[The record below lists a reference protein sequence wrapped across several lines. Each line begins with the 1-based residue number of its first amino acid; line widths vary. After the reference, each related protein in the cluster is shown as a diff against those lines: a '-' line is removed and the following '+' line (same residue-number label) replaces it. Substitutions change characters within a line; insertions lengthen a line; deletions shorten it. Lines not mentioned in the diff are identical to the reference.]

1 MTSYAAGSS
10 SLNLRSYANPTTG
23 GLGGQALQRARAAGM
38 TDDQIR
44 QQITSQ
50 RIPVGAQAASA
61 LGIQAT
67 AVAPPGSSGGYQT
80 LSGMNLSSGLD
91 ALTGLANKYSDN
103 PTLSNMVVG
112 KIADT
117 FATQANMG
125 LDLAYQRDMIGTL
138 SEYQYGLENLR
149 AGNALKMIGAEGAIA
164 KDIAQLDSRT
174 QVKVGQ
180 LGLDGIK
187 YSADKSLQGAMYT
200 SDRSLEG
207 SKYAADRQFQGIKY
221 TADEATNRVR
231 VQGDEDRK
239 TLAENTNQT
248 VALRNDARRAIR
260 SQGTRFYS

>member
-1 MTSYAAGSS
+1 
-10 SLNLRSYANPTTG
+10 
-23 GLGGQALQRARAAGM
+23 
-38 TDDQIR
+38 
-44 QQITSQ
+44 
-50 RIPVGAQAASA
+50 
-61 LGIQAT
+61 
-67 AVAPPGSSGGYQT
+67 
-80 LSGMNLSSGLD
+80 
-91 ALTGLANKYSDN
+91 
-103 PTLSNMVVG
+103 
-112 KIADT
+112 
-117 FATQANMG
+117 
-125 LDLAYQRDMIGTL
+125 MIGTL